1 MKKKYIVYIIVVLL
15 FLIGIATYIFLNN
28 QKKSSVYLKIVCDD
42 KTISET
48 YKKGSKFE
56 CNLLGNN
63 FEIKIEDINNK
74 KIKITSSTYGLFP
87 RREDGSISLIDK
99 INEFELH
106 KGEKLTLALQA
117 TDVYKDIV
125 IIWQ

>member
-1 MKKKYIVYIIVVLL
+1 MKKKYIVYIIVALL
-15 FLIGIATYIFLNN
+15 FLIATYIFFYN
-28 QKKSSVYLKIVCDD
+28 QKKSYVHLKIVCGD
-42 KTISET
+42 KTISGT
-48 YKKGSKFE
+48 YKKDSKLE
-56 CNLLGNN
+56 CNLLGND

-74 KIKITSSTYGLFP
+74 KIKLTSSTYGLFP

-106 KGEKLTLALQA
+106 KGEKLTLALQT